1 MASSSITNGELNLSA
16 EIENIRKD
24 VRVRVETD
32 SIMST
37 AWIVVYILPFVF
49 AIVWVSIFIVTMISF
64 IATITPTPPPDQ
76 LILPTLFEPLS
87 TLIAFV
93 YLFAIITFVLN
104 LVIIYKLVR
113 RRNTHFKRQIFLF
126 EDIVTAIKAIAT
138 KKGVDLEVGLASGER
153 TVREVKAEETEK
165 GAMLWAILSAFIFL
179 AIWYVW
185 YFLTKDF
192 YKHERREDGFW
203 EDISRMLDKSGIKF
217 VVPRRVETLPER
229 NFVLYLILTIITA
242 GLFGIY
248 WLYILLK
255 DPNQHFMYH
264 RQIEDQL
271 LSTLETVTV

>member
-1 MASSSITNGELNLSA
+1 MWGTI
-16 EIENIRKD
+16 
-24 VRVRVETD
+24 
-32 SIMST
+32 
-37 AWIVVYILPFVF
+37 F
-49 AIVWVSIFIVTMISF
+49 AVTLISYL
-64 IATITPTPPPDQ
+64 AALTPPLPPDQ
-76 LILPTLFEPLS
+76 PIPPTLLGPLS

-93 YLFAIITFVLN
+93 YLFAIITFILN
-104 LVIIYKLVR
+104 LIIIYKLVK

-165 GAMLWAILSAFIFL
+165 GAMLWAILSAFIFP
-179 AIWYVW
+179 AVWYVW
-185 YFLTKDF
+185 YFLTTDF

-203 EDISRMLDKSGIKF
+203 EDISRLLDKSGITF
-217 VVPRRVETLPER
+217 VVPRRVEPVLER
-229 NFVLYLILTIITA
+229 SFVLYLILTIMTA

-248 WLYILLK
+248 WLYVLLK
-255 DPNQHFMYH
+255 DPNHHFLYH

>member
-1 MASSSITNGELNLSA
+1 MTNGELNLSA

-32 SIMST
+32 SIMSN
-37 AWIVVYILPFVF
+37 AWLVVYILPFVF

-64 IATITPTPPPDQ
+64 IATITPTPPADQ

-113 RRNTHFKRQIFLF
+113 RRNTHFKRQNFLF

-153 TVREVKAEETEK
+153 TVREVKTEETEK
-165 GAMLWAILSAFIFL
+165 DAMLWAILSAFIFL